1 MRIQNNE
8 QKAKIYNQ
16 MLFQYQRLQEEVRL
30 IKAQS
35 INLSDMDERKIVELE
50 KRMKLIFN
58 ETEKLYR

>member
-1 MRIQNNE
+1 MRITNNE
-8 QKAKIYNQ
+8 EKAKVYNQ

-35 INLSDMDERKIVELE
+35 INLSEMDERKIVELE
-50 KRMKLIFN
+50 KRMKFIFN

>member
-50 KRMKLIFN
+50 KRMKLISN

>member
-1 MRIQNNE
+1 MRNLTTE

-35 INLSDMDERKIVELE
+35 INLSETDERKIVELE
-50 KRMKLIFN
+50 KRMKIMYN
-58 ETEKLYR
+58 ETQKLYR

>member
-1 MRIQNNE
+1 MRNLTIE

-35 INLSDMDERKIVELE
+35 INLSESDEKKIIELE
-50 KRMKLIFN
+50 KRMKIMYN
-58 ETEKLYR
+58 ETQMLYR

>member
-1 MRIQNNE
+1 MRIENNE

-30 IKAQS
+30 IKAQN
-35 INLSDMDERKIVELE
+35 INLTESEERKIVELE
-50 KRMKLIFN
+50 KRMKIIFN

>member
-1 MRIQNNE
+1 MRITNNE
-8 QKAKIYNQ
+8 EKAKIYNQ

-35 INLSDMDERKIVELE
+35 INLSEMDERKIVELE
-50 KRMKLIFN
+50 KRMKFIFN